1 MTDRPSPR
9 RRVQDRRLAAR
20 AGGVAAVALLASLVL
35 AAGLLSASP
44 GRHGPPPHVTEGVLK
59 DGPYAGVVIEI
70 DPGQHTIGPLEPLV
84 SFGAGP
90 PPKRAVYV
98 YSGREDAA
106 HRAAFVL
113 SGGRNPRS
121 KG

>member
-9 RRVQDRRLAAR
+9 RRAQDRRLAAR

-35 AAGLLSASP
+35 AAGLLSSP

-106 HRAAFVL
+106 HRAVFVL

-121 KG
+121 EG